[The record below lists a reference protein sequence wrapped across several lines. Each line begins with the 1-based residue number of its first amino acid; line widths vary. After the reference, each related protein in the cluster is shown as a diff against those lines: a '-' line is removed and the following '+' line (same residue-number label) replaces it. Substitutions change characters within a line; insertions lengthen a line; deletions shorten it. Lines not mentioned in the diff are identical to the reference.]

1 MSALDQ
7 WYNQNPVWGAVNSW
21 AERNKDNP
29 TATAAANDLFVGAAR
44 SSIQR
49 DSDEAYAR
57 KMISPMLDLQR
68 GQQGIATEAN
78 LKDIAARGAVAQD
91 IERVKGDTYRDVAG
105 IETRSRERVSGME
118 TGAQRYGY
126 ELALQGTQD
135 TNRSAE
141 RRTETETQ
149 SAERRTGMETQSA
162 ERQIGLRGNEDRKT
176 LTQGTDETLRLR
188 ADARG
193 AIEGR
198 GRKWFG

>member
-7 WYNQNPVWGAVNSW
+7 WYNENPVWGAVNNW
-21 AERNKDNP
+21 AQKNKDNP

-49 DSDEAYAR
+49 DSDVAYAR
-57 KMISPMLDLQR
+57 NMISPMLDLQR

-78 LKDIAARGAVAQD
+78 LRDIAARGAVSQD
-91 IERVKGDTYRDVAG
+91 LERIKGDTYRDVAN
-105 IETRSRERVSGME
+105 IETQSAERQIE
-118 TGAQRYGY
+118 KQTGAQRYGY

-141 RRTETETQ
+141 RRTDTETQ
-149 SAERRTGMETQSA
+149 SAERR
-162 ERQIGLRGNEDRKT
+162 IGLQGSEDRRT

-193 AIEGR
+193 AIQDR
-198 GRKWFG
+198 GRRWFG